1 MARKGQAIAMFF
13 GANSATYVSRQF
25 DAATLAAAS
34 TGSKVRFWTLEFGTV
49 GGNDGN
55 YKSFSYYIYSII
67 INICIYIPYV
77 FIHFFINFF
86 IIIMILTLR

>member
-55 YKSFSYYIYSII
+55 YKSFSYYIYTYIYSII
-67 INICIYIPYV
+67 INICIYIYTLC
-77 FIHFFINFF
+77 IHSF
-86 IIIMILTLR
+86 LR